1 MASFRASTALFS
13 ASVTPSPMPSA
24 ASAMP
29 LSSASW
35 ASVTSFL
42 ALYSLP
48 AALSNSLPAFSRM
61 VSVRAAIFSSSSTT
75 CISRSMV
82 PMISTLA
89 TPVMPVSLPVSS
101 LSTKSLSGPT
111 SMSLLL
117 MAATITGIMEGF
129 TFRI

>member
-1 MASFRASTALFS
+1 
-13 ASVTPSPMPSA
+13 
-24 ASAMP
+24 
-29 LSSASW
+29 
-35 ASVTSFL
+35 
-42 ALYSLP
+42 
-48 AALSNSLPAFSRM
+48 
-61 VSVRAAIFSSSSTT
+61 
-75 CISRSMV
+75 MV

-101 LSTKSLSGPT
+101 LSTKSLSWPT